1 MVSLAQKERSTE
13 VKFAQRTQEPWTIH
27 IYPIIQTSSW
37 GRWEGQASLLVAA
50 TVRLILC
57 PRLII
62 QGGANSRIGFPDKVG
77 RAGRVI
83 SALTT
88 CPVTLIRWNYYAWLD
103 TDSCFPLYNS
113 RKSHCAVKGKR
124 NVRILAIA
132 LLTRVRPVSSS
143 ALQSRT
149 WQLMGMR

>member
-1 MVSLAQKERSTE
+1 MIVA
-13 VKFAQRTQEPWTIH
+13 P
-27 IYPIIQTSSW
+27 SSP
-37 GRWEGQASLLVAA
+37 RREGKTCLLVVF
-50 TVRLILC
+50 TIRLILC
-57 PRLII
+57 PRLIT

-143 ALQSRT
+143 ALQSQT